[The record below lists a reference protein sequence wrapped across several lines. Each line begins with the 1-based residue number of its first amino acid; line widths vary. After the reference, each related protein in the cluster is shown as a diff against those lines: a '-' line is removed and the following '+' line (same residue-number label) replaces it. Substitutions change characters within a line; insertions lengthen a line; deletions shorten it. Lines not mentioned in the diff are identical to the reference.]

1 MNETDSAA
9 MKQSF
14 QAGDKETFRAIVEQ
28 NSRVLFGTAYLM
40 THDRGRA
47 EDAVQE
53 AFIKAWQNL
62 PALHLDGNLRAWLVR
77 IVINEVKQ
85 QYRKKRL
92 PEVPIEQ
99 AAGVPDP
106 GEIDTSM
113 ILDEEHRLLR
123 QAVEL
128 LPQKQKEV
136 VVLRYFAD
144 LSVPEVAKATGQ
156 REGTIKSRLS
166 RALDRL
172 ETILNKSELP

>member
-1 MNETDSAA
+1 
-9 MKQSF
+9 
-14 QAGDKETFRAIVEQ
+14 
-28 NSRVLFGTAYLM
+28 
-40 THDRGRA
+40 
-47 EDAVQE
+47 
-53 AFIKAWQNL
+53 
-62 PALHLDGNLRAWLVR
+62 
-77 IVINEVKQ
+77 
-85 QYRKKRL
+85 
-92 PEVPIEQ
+92 
-99 AAGVPDP
+99 
-106 GEIDTSM
+106 M